1 VAALSHA
8 GTRGYGHVE
17 AGALAG
23 AGDDADG
30 GLGRGFLGARA
41 AASGGGYWQCFS
53 ERVAVRGSRP
63 WL

>member
-30 GLGRGFLGARA
+30 GIGRGLLGARA
-41 AASGGGYWQCFS
+41 AALGGGFWRCLCQHPDF
-53 ERVAVRGSRP
+53 
-63 WL
+63 